1 MACKFIVNGQESNLY
16 NTILEAYNGD
26 EELAI
31 TLHSYFK
38 NDIDFLKNF
47 GNWIEDYGV
56 DPMLQSAK
64 YDYKPGESRIEENG
78 EPKLYKN
85 EKNGNYYYIDKDKNK
100 VEIIENS
107 KSLKGLFS
115 NEQIE
120 RITKVL
126 VNDYFKNNLKIDFEN
141 INLDSKS
148 ISIRESVINKLNER
162 IDVFKA
168 SGDYLFEDT
177 AELLEIALNENLDEI
192 VNNVINSLET
202 YKIKYSEDFN
212 NNDEDTD
219 LAEIEIN
226 ENEKDPSFGIASNER
241 TTKNNTSAN
250 IKLRLSLIEDVTQED
265 EFLNDVIYKSFD
277 EIYASLLPELT
288 NQIAVIKDNVQ
299 EDRFELLKAEI
310 LKFENKKPYFKEL
323 YRILSQPDLSNE
335 IKNEFSQAF
344 NLDTNNYNT
353 TVVKRNEDGTVEVNN
368 INISETGKKESDV
381 FNEWNKNFK
390 DKFVTETADGIIISK
405 EDKDRLNIIKSDLN
419 KIKYDQADSVQSMIN
434 ILRKLG
440 IENTTKGFQHFLDDF
455 KLINNDNELSE
466 EKFNKLINDVN
477 YFIKG
482 IVDNKNQNYD
492 SALSDQAVF
501 KQLARGEAFYISEG
515 SDASVF
521 TAGKQKWVYSY
532 PSYLS
537 NTIKSW
543 KKDRNIL
550 LKHYEVS
557 KYNEGSDWM
566 KYLLALNDTYQVNE
580 FIPIPAQERERIE
593 ESKKRIDELEI
604 FSFNT
609 YQMDENSREGKD
621 NKTISKQEYLSDT
634 INKILGFTKGAQSF
648 YRTTTPADKGT
659 QYELAIGRNIS
670 TNARYGE
677 NGNIIVNDEAI
688 DVIFNYFDAE
698 YKRMKFEREFM
709 NDPKNADKL
718 RVYYHLGAG
727 HAFKSQ
733 LFPSLSSDKIKDSK
747 VSFNNI
753 YDENGNAY
761 LSTLKNSQF
770 EYDIKSYITNELS
783 NGIQETLDNLIKNKI
798 FEETSEGIVNKELDT
813 KIWNSY
819 KSDNALK
826 ASSDFFIN
834 SLISHVEYSKMF
846 AGDVAYY
853 KNAVDYKKR
862 VPATYTDGLY
872 QRLDNVNKDYVVAS
886 IESVEIDSPF
896 LPELVELLGEDLAN
910 KYRKIN
916 SADAQAW
923 ITPAR
928 WKTLVQSIGKWNT
941 VYDSVYEKL
950 LGNNNEPFT
959 AEELKA
965 VAPPLKGVYF
975 QTVNGVPIF
984 LKYSQAVL
992 SPRLRK
998 GNELEK
1004 IYNQMVAQNVD
1015 ELVTFDAIKV
1025 GSNQPT
1031 KIHNDNGQLLDNFE
1045 FKPFTIPSNGWKLQ
1059 QDLPVKGVHDT
1070 EVGSQIQKNIFQGL
1084 AFNLDKNFTLDN
1096 EEVSGNQMVE
1106 NIANVIGELSNLG
1119 YESVLK
1125 EFGVAEDG
1133 TITNIE
1139 GFYNSIISE
1148 LKSRGGSQNVIDA
1161 LESEISIYGVAQAKD
1176 KLQNIFSS
1184 ILTKRILKIKTNG
1197 GSFIQM
1203 SNFGLNKENA
1213 DKQGVIWSPRALST
1227 THEPQYY
1234 INEDGKKVIRPG
1246 GILLSGSFIAKYI
1259 PDYKKYTPEQLFGYN
1274 NENLSNKSINIW
1286 AGNNQNTI
1294 LSNLAIR
1301 PFVYQ
1306 NEKYNS
1312 VEEYFQLQKS
1322 NYLKESLYENNLFGE
1337 NSLESV
1343 TKNNQLVSD
1352 EIIKNENNPFKI
1364 KQLGRKFQGLDTK
1377 EWDKNAL
1384 IEMEKVLK
1392 ISFEQNPEALK
1403 ILLNTGNSKLTHN
1416 EDKGRWNKDFP
1427 NLLMKVRKELQKEN
1441 NFNFE
1446 NEFVEGIIDR
1456 KIQENIIGYRI
1467 PNQGLS
1473 SNDALEIVGI
1483 LPEENGDTVVAYT
1496 GITTKTGSDYDID
1509 KMYLM
1514 FPAYKLENNKL
1525 VYQNYDTSK
1534 SESEQTK
1541 EALQNRLIELYK
1553 SVLLNENVIGEVMTP
1568 VDFDYIKNDIRSIAK
1583 VTPTTNLSTFN
1594 QLKDIDVK
1602 YSFLAGKAGV
1612 GQQANSLMDYVLG
1625 SLANLSIT
1633 NFEVPKSNDRLDKEY
1648 SQELSQSELDYYL
1661 KEVGGDT
1668 SLKSIK
1674 IGNSLSAI
1682 LNAFVDIAKDP
1693 YITEGNWV
1701 TMTTNT
1707 GNLLL
1712 RKGVHPF
1719 YVNAFL
1725 AQPVIKEY
1733 VEFSEQYE
1741 SSQNQGVSTQEA
1753 FIEQR
1758 FGKENYDDSYKTN
1771 IFNKTLK
1778 DLREGVVENE
1788 DSFQM
1793 NAFNTFLEYQS
1804 ASKAI
1809 KTNIDASK
1817 FMVNGIGGSINSL
1830 IMSKNAVDSIL
1841 DAEDKY
1847 NSLSYEDKDKFRK
1860 NIILGFSS
1868 KFTNPNGSESMF
1880 SKYYKNIIIK
1890 PEQIVKA
1897 NPKLF
1902 LVANDTIQDTFNEIS
1917 HNVNNEILLNEDLSK
1932 QLDKTFYSYIMS
1944 GFQPLK
1950 LTNQERRDLTL
1961 NFPKEFESFK
1971 EENEGLYS
1979 IIDQLSIKQGDT
1991 LDFVGLNNRKK
2002 SKEFEDSMINSF
2014 LDLLNDN
2021 EEFANKLIQYSYLT
2035 SGFNNHMSQFF
2046 TMIPTQWFNR
2056 NNINRYII
2064 DASFD
2069 YNNYGGTN
2077 DDIFIDSFYLSNLED
2092 KKLVKNIT
2100 DGQIQSELRNA
2111 NGFLVKKPGKVGY
2124 FRIKTDPNG
2133 INPPIYFKLIGYNSN
2148 YQGVYT
2154 RFIPNINGEYTDIK
2168 NLNVKDKKGNRI
2180 INFDIEG
2187 INLKEP
2193 TKGIAGIINKQQLE
2207 FFNQEA
2213 IYPRDIFYRENV
2225 IIKKESEIENNV
2237 EVYGSFGSDKEAFDV
2252 YIKSGFFGLQELMKV
2267 RKEKKKI
2274 ELAEWKVLSDLL
2286 DRQDFLEN
2294 KEVLKNSESNELIEN
2309 YIRLRDEFGINLK
2322 EEISN
2327 KSDDWQNE
2335 DNDDTCVPF

>member
-1 MACKFIVNGQESNLY
+1 MVCKFIVNGQESSLY

-26 EELAI
+26 EELAV

-38 NDIDFLKNF
+38 NDKDFLTNF

-56 DPMLQSAK
+56 DPTLQSAK
-64 YDYKPGESRIEENG
+64 YDYKPGQSRIEENG

-141 INLDSKS
+141 IDLNTKS
-148 ISIRESVINKLNER
+148 ISIKESVVNKLNER
-162 IDVFKA
+162 INVFKA

-192 VNNVINSLET
+192 INNVINSLET

-219 LAEIEIN
+219 LAEIQIN

-250 IKLRLSLIEDVTQED
+250 VKLRLSLIEDTTAED
-265 EFLNDVIYKSFD
+265 EFLNDTVYKSFD
-277 EIYASLLPELT
+277 EIYASLLPQLT
-288 NQIAVIKDNVQ
+288 DQIAIIKDGVQ
-299 EDRFELLKAEI
+299 EDIFEIFKAEI

-353 TVVKRNEDGTVEVNN
+353 TVNKYNEDGTKEVNN

-390 DKFVTETADGIIISK
+390 DKFVTETKDGITITKESK
-405 EDKDRLNIIKSDLN
+405 DKLSAIRLDLN
-419 KIKYDQADSVQSMIN
+419 KIKYNQVNSIQNIIN
-434 ILRKLG
+434 VLRKLG

-466 EKFNKLINDVN
+466 EKFNKAINDIN
-477 YFIKG
+477 YFIKN
-482 IVDNKNQNYD
+482 IVDNKNQNYNNI
-492 SALSDQAVF
+492 LSDQTIF
-501 KQLARGEAFYISEG
+501 KQLAKGEAFYISEG

-537 NTIKSW
+537 NTIKMW

-566 KYLLALNDTYQVNE
+566 KYLLALDNTYQVIDFLPPPVQE
-580 FIPIPAQERERIE
+580 QERIK
-593 ESKKRIDELEI
+593 ESQRRIDELEL

-609 YQMDENSREGKD
+609 YQTDENSREGKD
-621 NKTISKQEYLSDT
+621 NKTISKQEYISDT
-634 INKILGFTKGAQSF
+634 INKILGFTKGVQSF

-659 QYELAIGRNIS
+659 QYELTIGRNIS
-670 TNARYGE
+670 TNARYGD
-677 NGNIIVNDEAI
+677 NGNIIINEEAI
-688 DVIFNYFDAE
+688 DIIFDYFDAE

-733 LFPSLSSDKIKDSK
+733 LFPSLSSDKIKDSNLNFK
-747 VSFNNI
+747 NI
-753 YDENGNAY
+753 YDAEGNAY
-761 LSTLKNSQF
+761 LSTLRNSQF
-770 EYDIKSYITNELS
+770 ELDIKDYIANELS
-783 NGIQETLDNLIKNKI
+783 NGIQETLDNLVKNKI
-798 FEETSEGIVNKELDT
+798 FEETSEGIINKELDT
-813 KIWNSY
+813 KIWDSY

-872 QRLDNVNKDYVVAS
+872 QRLNNVNKDYNITSV
-886 IESVEIDSPF
+886 ESVEIDSPF

-928 WKTLVQSIGKWNT
+928 WKTLVQSIGKWNII
-941 VYDSVYEKL
+941 YDSVYEKL
-950 LGNNNEPFT
+950 LGNNNKPFT

-1004 IYNQMVAQNVD
+1004 IYNQMIIQEVD

-1025 GSNQPT
+1025 GSNRPT
-1031 KIHNDNGQLLDNFE
+1031 KIHNDNGQLLDNFT

-1059 QDLPVKGVHDT
+1059 QDLPVKGMHDT

-1084 AFNLDKNFTLDN
+1084 AFNLDKDFTLDN

-1125 EFGVAEDG
+1125 EFGVIQDG

-1234 INEDGKKVIRPG
+1234 TNDDGKKVIRPG

-1259 PDYKKYTPEQLFGYN
+1259 PNYREYSAEKLF
-1274 NENLSNKSINIW
+1274 NE
-1286 AGNNQNTI
+1286 
-1294 LSNLAIR
+1294 
-1301 PFVYQ
+1301 V
-1306 NEKYNS
+1306 
-1312 VEEYFQLQKS
+1312 
-1322 NYLKESLYENNLFGE
+1322 
-1337 NSLESV
+1337 
-1343 TKNNQLVSD
+1343 
-1352 EIIKNENNPFKI
+1352 
-1364 KQLGRKFQGLDTK
+1364 
-1377 EWDKNAL
+1377 
-1384 IEMEKVLK
+1384 
-1392 ISFEQNPEALK
+1392 
-1403 ILLNTGNSKLTHN
+1403 
-1416 EDKGRWNKDFP
+1416 
-1427 NLLMKVRKELQKEN
+1427 
-1441 NFNFE
+1441 
-1446 NEFVEGIIDR
+1446 IDR
-1456 KIQENIIGYRI
+1456 KILENIIGYRI

-1483 LPEENGDTVVAYT
+1483 LPEETGDTVVAYT
-1496 GITTKTGSDYDID
+1496 GITTKTGSDKIS
-1509 KMYLM
+1509 L
-1514 FPAYKLENNKL
+1514 FE
-1525 VYQNYDTSK
+1525 
-1534 SESEQTK
+1534 
-1541 EALQNRLIELYK
+1541 
-1553 SVLLNENVIGEVMTP
+1553 P
-1568 VDFDYIKNDIRSIAK
+1568 V
-1583 VTPTTNLSTFN
+1583 
-1594 QLKDIDVK
+1594 
-1602 YSFLAGKAGV
+1602 
-1612 GQQANSLMDYVLG
+1612 
-1625 SLANLSIT
+1625 
-1633 NFEVPKSNDRLDKEY
+1633 
-1648 SQELSQSELDYYL
+1648 
-1661 KEVGGDT
+1661 
-1668 SLKSIK
+1668 
-1674 IGNSLSAI
+1674 
-1682 LNAFVDIAKDP
+1682 
-1693 YITEGNWV
+1693 
-1701 TMTTNT
+1701 
-1707 GNLLL
+1707 
-1712 RKGVHPF
+1712 
-1719 YVNAFL
+1719 
-1725 AQPVIKEY
+1725 
-1733 VEFSEQYE
+1733 
-1741 SSQNQGVSTQEA
+1741 
-1753 FIEQR
+1753 
-1758 FGKENYDDSYKTN
+1758 
-1771 IFNKTLK
+1771 
-1778 DLREGVVENE
+1778 
-1788 DSFQM
+1788 
-1793 NAFNTFLEYQS
+1793 
-1804 ASKAI
+1804 
-1809 KTNIDASK
+1809 
-1817 FMVNGIGGSINSL
+1817 
-1830 IMSKNAVDSIL
+1830 
-1841 DAEDKY
+1841 
-1847 NSLSYEDKDKFRK
+1847 
-1860 NIILGFSS
+1860 
-1868 KFTNPNGSESMF
+1868 
-1880 SKYYKNIIIK
+1880 
-1890 PEQIVKA
+1890 
-1897 NPKLF
+1897 
-1902 LVANDTIQDTFNEIS
+1902 
-1917 HNVNNEILLNEDLSK
+1917 
-1932 QLDKTFYSYIMS
+1932 
-1944 GFQPLK
+1944 
-1950 LTNQERRDLTL
+1950 
-1961 NFPKEFESFK
+1961 
-1971 EENEGLYS
+1971 
-1979 IIDQLSIKQGDT
+1979 
-1991 LDFVGLNNRKK
+1991 
-2002 SKEFEDSMINSF
+2002 
-2014 LDLLNDN
+2014 
-2021 EEFANKLIQYSYLT
+2021 
-2035 SGFNNHMSQFF
+2035 
-2046 TMIPTQWFNR
+2046 
-2056 NNINRYII
+2056 
-2064 DASFD
+2064 
-2069 YNNYGGTN
+2069 
-2077 DDIFIDSFYLSNLED
+2077 
-2092 KKLVKNIT
+2092 
-2100 DGQIQSELRNA
+2100 
-2111 NGFLVKKPGKVGY
+2111 
-2124 FRIKTDPNG
+2124 
-2133 INPPIYFKLIGYNSN
+2133 
-2148 YQGVYT
+2148 
-2154 RFIPNINGEYTDIK
+2154 
-2168 NLNVKDKKGNRI
+2168 
-2180 INFDIEG
+2180 
-2187 INLKEP
+2187 
-2193 TKGIAGIINKQQLE
+2193 
-2207 FFNQEA
+2207 
-2213 IYPRDIFYRENV
+2213 
-2225 IIKKESEIENNV
+2225 
-2237 EVYGSFGSDKEAFDV
+2237 
-2252 YIKSGFFGLQELMKV
+2252 
-2267 RKEKKKI
+2267 
-2274 ELAEWKVLSDLL
+2274 
-2286 DRQDFLEN
+2286 
-2294 KEVLKNSESNELIEN
+2294 
-2309 YIRLRDEFGINLK
+2309 
-2322 EEISN
+2322 
-2327 KSDDWQNE
+2327 
-2335 DNDDTCVPF
+2335 